1 MNALNVV
8 LPLAS
13 SVLSLIFAA
22 LVFEQWLQ
30 KRHSFQLV
38 WSIGLLW
45 YGIST
50 GAEFLGSAFGWNS
63 ALYRV
68 WYLIGAFYVPA
79 YLGAG
84 TVYLLSKTRFGYFA
98 ATSVALGGLF
108 SLAATAKYPGS
119 STGGYIALAA
129 ALVAAVAIAATTAFR
144 REMQGHV
151 AMAFLLAGTVVV
163 AGLVLTA
170 HLSGGYVDPK
180 TQVPVAGAFPGYLRV
195 SSVPFNAGGGL
206 ALVFGALYS
215 AYIYMPKLRVMQAR
229 FAALAITVNFV
240 ASLPGAVTALLQ
252 NRLNSRVPATIL
264 IAVGAFVP
272 GVTSSLN
279 RFGITWSYYLGEF
292 IGIVL
297 IFAGFLVSEEVFR
310 TLPLRLG
317 LRQSRVET

>member
-108 SLAATAKYPGS
+108 SLGATA
-119 STGGYIALAA
+119 
-129 ALVAAVAIAATTAFR
+129 
-144 REMQGHV
+144 
-151 AMAFLLAGTVVV
+151 
-163 AGLVLTA
+163 
-170 HLSGGYVDPK
+170 
-180 TQVPVAGAFPGYLRV
+180 
-195 SSVPFNAGGGL
+195 
-206 ALVFGALYS
+206 
-215 AYIYMPKLRVMQAR
+215 
-229 FAALAITVNFV
+229 
-240 ASLPGAVTALLQ
+240 
-252 NRLNSRVPATIL
+252 
-264 IAVGAFVP
+264 
-272 GVTSSLN
+272 
-279 RFGITWSYYLGEF
+279 
-292 IGIVL
+292 
-297 IFAGFLVSEEVFR
+297 
-310 TLPLRLG
+310 
-317 LRQSRVET
+317 